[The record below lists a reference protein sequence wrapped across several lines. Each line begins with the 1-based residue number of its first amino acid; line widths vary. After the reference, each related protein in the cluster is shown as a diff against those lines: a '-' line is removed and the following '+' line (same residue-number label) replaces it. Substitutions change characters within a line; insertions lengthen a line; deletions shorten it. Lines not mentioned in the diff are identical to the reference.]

1 MKRMKKIMMMALM
14 ALVAVAAQAKDDKV
28 TVISGDASTL
38 KDGEKTAV
46 IEFDY
51 TKTVAECTPL
61 KQYLKDRGDDHVAD
75 WPEIAKTARDRF
87 VKMFN
92 KKNKKGVQIVDGNKA
107 DLKMKVIV
115 NKLDF
120 GQTGVSVVFGGLGSA
135 GGAEISGKLVV
146 TDAKSGK
153 KLVEY
158 DLHEIRSNG
167 STDFTEGKRL
177 GTCYENAAKMIVK
190 ESL

>member
-1 MKRMKKIMMMALM
+1 MKKMMVMALM
-14 ALVAVAAQAKDDKV
+14 ALIAVAAQAKDDKV
-28 TVISGDASTL
+28 TVISGDGKTL

-51 TKTVAECTPL
+51 TKTLAEGTPL
-61 KQYLKDRGDDHVAD
+61 KQYLKDRGEDHVAD
-75 WPEIAKTARDRF
+75 WPEIAQTARDRF

-92 KKNKKGVQIVDGNKA
+92 KKNKKGVQIIDEGKA

-177 GTCYENAAKMIVK
+177 GTCYENIAKMVIK
-190 ESL
+190 ASE

>member
-14 ALVAVAAQAKDDKV
+14 VLVAVAAQAKDDKV

-51 TKTVAECTPL
+51 TKTVAEGTPL

-92 KKNKKGVQIVDGNKA
+92 KKNKKGVQIA
-107 DLKMKVIV
+107 LAWAS
-115 NKLDF
+115 LAQRF
-120 GQTGVSVVFGGLGSA
+120 PASSVLAREGAGCGSVGDVPGAGLASA
-135 GGAEISGKLVV
+135 PLSP
-146 TDAKSGK
+146 
-153 KLVEY
+153 
-158 DLHEIRSNG
+158 
-167 STDFTEGKRL
+167 
-177 GTCYENAAKMIVK
+177 
-190 ESL
+190 SLWT

>member
-1 MKRMKKIMMMALM
+1 MKKMMMMALM
-14 ALVAVAAQAKDDKV
+14 ALIAGVAQAKDDRV
-28 TVISGDASTL
+28 TVISGDGNTL
-38 KDGEKTAV
+38 KDGAKTAV

-51 TKTVAECTPL
+51 TKTIAEGTPL
-61 KQYLKDRGDDHVAD
+61 KQYLKDRGEDHVAD
-75 WPEIAKTARDRF
+75 WPEIAQTARNRF

-92 KKNKKGVQIVDGNKA
+92 KKNKKGVQIVDNSKA
-107 DLKMKVIV
+107 DLKIKVIV

-120 GQTGVSVVFGGLGSA
+120 GQTGVAVVFGGLGSA
-135 GGAEISGKLVV
+135 GGAEISGILVV

-167 STDFTEGKRL
+167 GADFTEGRRL
-177 GTCYENAAKMIVK
+177 GTCYENVAKMVVK
-190 ESL
+190 ASE